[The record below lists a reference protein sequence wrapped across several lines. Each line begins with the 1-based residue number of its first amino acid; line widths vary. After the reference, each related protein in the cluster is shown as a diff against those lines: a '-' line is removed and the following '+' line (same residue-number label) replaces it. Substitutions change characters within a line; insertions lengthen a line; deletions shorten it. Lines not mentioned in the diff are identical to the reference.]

1 MLTPKQVWRRTYA
14 CFTASLLAAL
24 QPSLMFAAEPALPAP
39 LPLLA
44 ENAPP
49 ATNTPAPISADP
61 AEAVPVLPD
70 PNAAAPQPILNTPSQ
85 NVTLNLINR
94 LVQKGILTHG
104 EASDLIKGAEEDAA
118 FAKAQAQTLAETQ
131 AAVAAQTAMPP
142 VQPDAEEVRVTYIPE
157 SVKAQI
163 RDQLRSEVF
172 EQARAQHWAAPGSM
186 PEWTQRIKL
195 TGDIRTLYQGFNFP
209 DGNDNSTGAFPNFNA
224 INSGQPFNFGTDNNG
239 LIPPQLNVDKS
250 RDTYL
255 MRMRLAF
262 DIDLEDGFTAG
273 IRFATGST
281 NTPVSTNQA
290 LGAAG
295 PGGQGG
301 NFSKYQLWLD
311 RAFVKYDAS
320 LSQDSHIA
328 FWLGRFDNLFMTSSE
343 IMWDRDVALDG
354 VAFKLDQTWNS
365 NFKTWLSGGAF
376 AVFNTALNFPDNSTT
391 KVESYDKYLF
401 AAQFGV
407 EFKVT
412 DDIEGKM
419 SLAYYDWENIEG
431 RFSSPFVPASV
442 NDNGDTDNSRPM
454 FAQKGNTYRK
464 IRNITPTA
472 GALPGGN
479 LNGTVAQYQYFGL
492 ATKFRQIAWSG
503 RLDFNHMMPL
513 QVSLL
518 GDFVKNVG
526 LDQAAMSNLNR
537 ADPVVNNRS
546 GGTGNWEGGDTAW
559 YMGVNVG
566 KPYTLFNERGD
577 WNVGAGYR
585 YVESDSVVD
594 GFTDSNFGGGGTN
607 FKGYTLSAAMAL
619 SKATAI
625 RLTYMSATQI
635 AGPALRSDVVRL
647 ELNAKF

>member
-1 MLTPKQVWRRTYA
+1 
-14 CFTASLLAAL
+14 
-24 QPSLMFAAEPALPAP
+24 MFAAEPALPAP

-49 ATNTPAPISADP
+49 ATATSTSTPAPISADP
-61 AEAVPVLPD
+61 ALAVPVLPD
-70 PNAAAPQPILNTPSQ
+70 PNAAAPQAMTPTQ

-118 FAKAQAQTLAETQ
+118 FAKAQAQALAETQ

-163 RDQLRSEVF
+163 RDQLRTEVF
-172 EQARAQHWAAPGSM
+172 AQAKEQQWAAPNSA

-195 TGDIRTLYQGFNFP
+195 FGDIRTMYQGFNFP
-209 DGNDNSTGAFPNFNA
+209 TGNDNRTGAFPNFNA
-224 INSGQPFNFGTDNNG
+224 INSGQPFNFGVDNLG

-255 MRMRLAF
+255 MRMRLGF
-262 DIDLEDGFTAG
+262 DIDLQDGFTAG
-273 IRFATGST
+273 IRFASGST

-290 LGAAG
+290 LAAAG

-311 RAFVKYDAS
+311 RAFVKYEAS
-320 LSQDSHIA
+320 LTENTDVA
-328 FWLGRFDNLFMTSSE
+328 MFLGRFDNLFMTSSE
-343 IMWDRDVALDG
+343 IMWDEDVALDG
-354 VAFKLDQTWNS
+354 AAFKLKSTWNPD
-365 NFKTWLSGGAF
+365 FKTWLSGGAF
-376 AVFNTALNFPDNSTT
+376 AVFNSALNFPDNSTT
-391 KVESYDKYLF
+391 KGQSYDKYLF

-431 RFSSPFVPASV
+431 RFSSPFVPTSV
-442 NDNGDTDNSRPM
+442 NDNGDTDNSRPL

-479 LNGTVAQYQYFGL
+479 DNGNLAQFQYFGL
-492 ATKFRQIAWSG
+492 ATKFRQIAWAG
-503 RLDFNHMMPL
+503 RLDFNHMRPL

-518 GDFVKNVG
+518 GEFVKNVG
-526 LDQAAMSNLNR
+526 LDQTAMRNLNR
-537 ADPVVNNRS
+537 ADPVVNNRG

-559 YMGVNVG
+559 YMGVNFG
-566 KPYTLFNERGD
+566 KPTTLFSERGD
-577 WNVGAGYR
+577 WAFGVGYR
-585 YVESDSVVD
+585 YVESDAVVD

-607 FKGYTLSAAMAL
+607 MKGYTLSAALAL
-619 SKATAI
+619 SKQTA
-625 RLTYMSATQI
+625 LHLSYMAAAQI
-635 AGPALRSDVVRL
+635 AGPTLRSDVIMFDLTAR
-647 ELNAKF
+647 F